1 MCAVGARAALAATG
15 FSAVVGQVVLMREL
29 IQVFNGNE
37 ISLGILLGTW
47 LLWTAVGSG
56 AASWILRAL
65 AGAAGPG
72 RNRPR
77 LAVAALE
84 CVLAVS
90 LPATI
95 WALRG
100 AKGFF
105 QTVPGELVGPVPM
118 LLTSLVCLSIF
129 CVASGAL
136 FVAAARM
143 AETEGGISARAAAST
158 AYLLEAAGSGLG
170 GILASVVL
178 VRVFESFQ
186 IATVVGLLNICMAVA
201 LALRMKSRRV
211 AMLAGAA
218 ALAAIPLLIWVAPR
232 VDRAARAR
240 LWRGFNVVGERNS
253 IYGDLVVT
261 QTGEIGGGEIRSIYE
276 NGAIL
281 ANAPD
286 PAAAEE
292 AVDYA
297 LLEHAAPRRVLLI
310 GGGVNGAVAEALKHP
325 TVERLDY
332 VELDPALIGM
342 AREFFPAQTADFDS
356 DSRVH
361 LHFLDGRRFLT
372 DTEEKFDVIIV
383 DVPDPQ
389 TAQLNRF
396 YTVEFFLAARAHLAP
411 GGLLAL
417 ELRSS
422 EETISPDLADFLR
435 CIRRTLSEV
444 FPYEAAIPGETIHF
458 FGAVQ
463 ADVLTRDPNV
473 LVARLRERRLN
484 TQYVSEYFI
493 PYRMMPD
500 RMEQV
505 QTELRPAA
513 ATPVNRDFAPAAY
526 AFDVVLWSAQFRSAQ
541 FKSGYAAW
549 FRAAE
554 HVTFRRV
561 AGVTALLVAVSV
573 ALVWFLPGRERRE
586 RAAAASCVAATGFT
600 LMALQIFLL
609 LTFQSVYGYVY
620 RQLAILIGLFM
631 AGIAL
636 GSWLAMRRSDAPER
650 LVSGFVSGHGRG
662 THAVRGSRAADAA
675 KLTRALAPERSFY
688 RLFLPALQ
696 LLLAIAGPALLLI
709 ADLIGRFSS
718 PMAAW
723 MSAQVIFPAL
733 AALAGMLGGV
743 QFVVAAGIFLRDRA
757 GRSGLGMLYAIDL
770 VGGCAGALAL
780 STFLIPVYGF
790 WRTAWLVAGINVAA
804 MLLAAWAGTERS
816 FGRKLRKA

>member
-1 MCAVGARAALAATG
+1 MCAAGARAALAATG

-56 AASWILRAL
+56 AASWILRVF

-77 LAVAALE
+77 VAVAALE

-90 LPATI
+90 LPAMI

-118 LLTSLVCLSIF
+118 LLTSLVCLSVF

-170 GILASVVL
+170 GILASVAL

-186 IATVVGLLNICMAVA
+186 IATVVGLLNLCMAVA
-201 LALRMKSRRV
+201 LALRMKGRRV
-211 AMLAGAA
+211 AMLASVA

-261 QTGEIGGGEIRSIYE
+261 ETGKTGTGEIRSIYS
-276 NGAIL
+276 NGSIL

-356 DSRVH
+356 DARVH

-372 DTEEKFDVIIV
+372 GTEENFDVIIV

-396 YTVEFFLAARAHLAP
+396 YTMEFFLAARAHLAP

-417 ELRSS
+417 EVRSS

-444 FPYEAAIPGETIHF
+444 FPYQAAIPGETIHF
-458 FGAVQ
+458 FGAMR
-463 ADVLTRDPNV
+463 ADVLTSGPNV

-484 TQYVSEYFI
+484 TQYVREYFI

-505 QTELRPAA
+505 ETELRPAA

-541 FKSGYAAW
+541 FRSGYAAW

-561 AGVTALLVAVSV
+561 AGVTALLVAVGV
-573 ALVWFLPGRERRE
+573 ALVWFLPGRERRG
-586 RAAAASCVAATGFT
+586 RAAAGSGVAATGFT

-609 LTFQSVYGYVY
+609 LAFQSVYGYVY
-620 RQLAILIGLFM
+620 TQLAILIGLFM

-636 GSWLAMRRSDAPER
+636 GSWLAMRRSDARER
-650 LVSGFVSGHGRG
+650 LVSGFVSGHGF
-662 THAVRGSRAADAA
+662 SRAADAA
-675 KLTRALAPERSFY
+675 KLTRALAPERSFH
-688 RLFLPALQ
+688 RFFLPALQ

-709 ADLIGRFSS
+709 ANLIGRFSS

-733 AALAGMLGGV
+733 AALAGMLGGY

-757 GRSGLGMLYAIDL
+757 GRSGLGVLYAIDL
-770 VGGCAGALAL
+770 VGGCAGALVL
-780 STFLIPVYGF
+780 SGFLIPVYGF
-790 WRTAWLVAGINVAA
+790 WKTAWLVAGINVAA
-804 MLLAAWAGTERS
+804 VLLAARASARKQAADTE
-816 FGRKLRKA
+816 A